1 MIENPQAMLR
11 DEASIVEVSSFAD
24 WLSQGSKMQPG
35 PRYEEALPDQARDP
49 EPGGDPTSA
58 SSTASPSELE
68 GLWPGAGTLA
78 AVTLLYLACLA
89 AATYPAVTRLGSR
102 VPSLA
107 DPAQHLWTMRW
118 YKTCL
123 VEGRINP
130 FFCREIQYPAGAFLG
145 YFSPL
150 LIQSVEYMAASQATA
165 NDILCYNIVWIL
177 AFLGTGLATFCL
189 CWFAV
194 RDRACAAVGGLLGML
209 SGPMMLHGLCHLD
222 LIELGAF
229 PLFLLAWIL
238 FVDAPSRS
246 RLLAAVALYWLT
258 VMSAAYFTLLATVP
272 ATAYAAWSW
281 ATSGRRSAWDWL
293 LRRLPWFA
301 AFAALAL
308 AGTMVLLSSQLWC
321 LRYGIKIDRPRV
333 EFETYHTQWYNYLV
347 PTQVH
352 TVRRLLKGAPYPDRV
367 LEETATEESGSY
379 LGLVAIALL
388 VYAAACRVR
397 FPRVSFWW
405 LVFGLLVI
413 LSGGASWKFGPIT
426 VGLPGGW
433 LWDHVILFRL
443 IRAPAR
449 FNLLASTVAAVLAA
463 AGMRHFLARLGSR
476 AARGAAISALVL
488 FAVMDL
494 SVVPYGGGGLTLPP
508 LPACYAFIK
517 AQDPHAAVVDVPQTP
532 SGDCSNFGGVST
544 YWQSLHR
551 LSTTAGYSGVTNA
564 AYDAAVLGPS
574 PFAHSRLVKPGYL
587 SGILD
592 GTAESNDFLESVRS
606 YLISQKIRYVVV
618 HHDTRLLEMDPSGT
632 AILKAG
638 ILDRLQSR
646 LEHAKVFED
655 GEASVYDRERIDVS
669 RGPKSTARTAVSP
682 EASHIGTTGL
692 R

>member
-1 MIENPQAMLR
+1 M
-11 DEASIVEVSSFAD
+11 VEVSSVAD
-24 WLSQGSKMQPG
+24 RLSKGSMMRSG
-35 PRYEEALPDQARDP
+35 PRNEETVPDQAREP
-49 EPGGDPTSA
+49 EPGVDPTSA
-58 SSTASPSELE
+58 SSTAPPSELK

-78 AVTLLYLACLA
+78 AVTLLYLACLT
-89 AATYPAVTRLGSR
+89 AATYPAVTELGSR
-102 VPSLA
+102 VSSLA
-107 DPAQHLWTMRW
+107 DPAQHLWIMHW

-123 VEGRINP
+123 LEGRTNP
-130 FFCREIQYPAGAFLG
+130 FFCREIQYPEGAFLG

-150 LIQSVEYMAASQATA
+150 LLQSLEYLAASQVTD
-165 NDILCYNIVWIL
+165 NDTLCYNIVWLL
-177 AFLGTGLATFCL
+177 AFIGTGLATFIL
-189 CWFAV
+189 CWFVV

-246 RLLAAVALYWLT
+246 RLLAAAALYWLT

-272 ATAYAAWSW
+272 AMAYAAWRW
-281 ATSGRRSAWDWL
+281 ATVGRRSAWDWL

-301 AFAALAL
+301 AFAVLAL
-308 AGTMVLLSSQLWC
+308 AGTLVLLSSQLWC
-321 LRYGIKIDRPRV
+321 IRYGITIARPRS
-333 EFETYHTQWYNYLV
+333 EFETYHTQWYNFLV

-352 TVRRLLKGAPYPDRV
+352 TVRRLLKGAPYPEQI
-367 LEETATEESGSY
+367 LSETAIEESGSY
-379 LGLVAIALL
+379 LGLVAIGLL

-405 LVFGLLVI
+405 LVFGLLVV

-449 FNLLASTVAAVLAA
+449 FNLLAAPVAAVLAA
-463 AGMRHFLARLGSR
+463 AGLRHLLGRLGSR

-494 SVVPYGGGGLTLPP
+494 SVVPYGGGGSTLPP

-517 AQDPHAAVVDVPQTP
+517 AQDPHAAVVDVPQTR

-544 YWQSLHR
+544 YWQSRHR

-574 PFAHSRLVKPGYL
+574 PFSHSRLVEPGYL
-587 SGILD
+587 SGIRD
-592 GTAESNDFLESVRS
+592 GTAESDDFLDTVRS

-618 HHDTRLLEMDPSGT
+618 HRDARLLETDPSFT
-632 AILKAG
+632 AILESG
-638 ILDRLQSR
+638 VLDRLRSR

-655 GEASVYDRERIDVS
+655 GVASVYDRERIDVS
-669 RGPKSTARTAVSP
+669 RRPSSTARTTVSP
-682 EASHIGTTGL
+682 EASHFGTPGL